1 MKRILTLTL
10 AAVLVFLAA
19 APVSAQDK
27 TIKRKVAIGRFT
39 NETQYGKG
47 LFYDKEND
55 PMRKQAL
62 DILSSKLAQSGKFIL
77 LEREDLDVLVAE
89 VGTNMNK
96 IGADY
101 IILGSI
107 TQYGRK
113 NEGHEQVFSSTK
125 TQTVEAGVS
134 VRLVEAATGLIIYS
148 DEAKGYAETTSKQT
162 LGIGGTAGFDATLSD
177 KAISAALSQ
186 LVENIIN
193 KCMDKPW
200 RSYLLAEDGGSY
212 IIGGGASQGL
222 AVGDKFNVY
231 KKGRKVKN
239 PQTGMEIELP
249 GTLIGVVTVQT
260 MMGDTPETEISFCSY
275 SGQDIDEN
283 HLEDYY
289 ILDESA
295 MKKLLLFLSA
305 ALLLTGCGVGSH
317 TVVSGR
323 ADEAG
328 IVFFA
333 DKSLAI
339 DVTIDKDTYRVN
351 TVKDSDFKSKRNIKR
366 TAENL
371 IVIKPGQH
379 DVKVRL
385 RGETILTQKIF
396 VSAGDTKV
404 INL

>member
-1 MKRILTLTL
+1 MKRIFTLFL

-19 APVSAQDK
+19 APVFAQDK

-47 LFYDKEND
+47 IFYDKEND

-89 VGTNMNK
+89 AGANMNK

-107 TQYGRK
+107 TEFGRK
-113 NEGHEQVFSSTK
+113 NEGHDQVFSSTK

-134 VRLVEAATGLIIYS
+134 IRLVDAATGLIIYS
-148 DEAKGYAETTSKQT
+148 DEAKGYAETTTKQT

-249 GTLIGVVTVQT
+249 ATLIGVVTVQT

-289 ILDESA
+289 ILDE
-295 MKKLLLFLSA
+295 
-305 ALLLTGCGVGSH
+305 
-317 TVVSGR
+317 
-323 ADEAG
+323 
-328 IVFFA
+328 
-333 DKSLAI
+333 
-339 DVTIDKDTYRVN
+339 
-351 TVKDSDFKSKRNIKR
+351 
-366 TAENL
+366 
-371 IVIKPGQH
+371 
-379 DVKVRL
+379 
-385 RGETILTQKIF
+385 
-396 VSAGDTKV
+396 
-404 INL
+404 

>member
-47 LFYDKEND
+47 IFYDKEND

-89 VGTNMNK
+89 AGANMNK

-134 VRLVEAATGLIIYS
+134 IRLVDAATGLIIYS
-148 DEAKGYAETTSKQT
+148 DEAKGYAETTTKQT

-260 MMGDTPETEISFCSY
+260 LMGDTPETEISFCSY

-289 ILDESA
+289 ILDE
-295 MKKLLLFLSA
+295 
-305 ALLLTGCGVGSH
+305 
-317 TVVSGR
+317 
-323 ADEAG
+323 
-328 IVFFA
+328 
-333 DKSLAI
+333 
-339 DVTIDKDTYRVN
+339 
-351 TVKDSDFKSKRNIKR
+351 
-366 TAENL
+366 
-371 IVIKPGQH
+371 
-379 DVKVRL
+379 
-385 RGETILTQKIF
+385 
-396 VSAGDTKV
+396 
-404 INL
+404 